1 VVFRCTGALKYPHP
15 IPISPAIKP
24 VRKRPWTSTGGG
36 ALWAK
41 PSFDGPFRDLNMTPR
56 VSRKTY
62 LDWAIH
68 RPKVLGAC
76 IPCLGVGKLLKRVK
90 MAPENSENPPKE

>member
-1 VVFRCTGALKYPHP
+1 VVEHFGLNPHFTGL
-15 IPISPAIKP
+15 
-24 VRKRPWTSTGGG
+24 
-36 ALWAK
+36 
-41 PSFDGPFRDLNMTPR
+41 FRDLNMTPR

-90 MAPENSENPPKE
+90 MAPENWTKILKIPPSQISRIAPLPRL